1 MGLYGQ
7 RVGCLSFL
15 FDKPEYAT
23 NAISQLKIIARPI
36 YSSPPLHGA
45 RVVELVLGVPA
56 LYDLWLKVNTTTTT
70 TTTSSTYIQT
80 FTKLLCR
87 YVHIYF
93 FFSFLR
99 FIN

>member
-56 LYDLWLKVNTTTTT
+56 LYDLWLKEVKEMADRI
-70 TTTSSTYIQT
+70 SKMR
-80 FTKLLCR
+80 KLL
-87 YVHIYF
+87 
-93 FFSFLR
+93 S
-99 FIN
+99 